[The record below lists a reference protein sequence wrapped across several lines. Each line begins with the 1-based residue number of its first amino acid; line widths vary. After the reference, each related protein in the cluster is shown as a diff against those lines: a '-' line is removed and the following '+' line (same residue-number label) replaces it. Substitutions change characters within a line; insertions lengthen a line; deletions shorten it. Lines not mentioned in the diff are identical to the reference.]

1 MSVYSSSCLHNE
13 IVSYEH
19 VESSSPYYIYI
30 HSNNDRFRHLFS
42 SLKLVVKDFHIVV
55 QFLFQ
60 IWCLDTPL
68 NVDHRDFRWPIKVMC
83 YFRFR
88 HAIAIVWWCP
98 LPDFYIFTG
107 LKWRCFASS
116 WSSSLLLQTFI
127 EFIWGVCDWSTLF
140 FQTLISVFLYIDS
153 HVGDVEL
160 VLLLFN
166 KTPTF
171 RSNIPREFIQNPSGL
186 MSLKVKIVIAWIGTV
201 ADKPKILHS
210 LSQV

>member
-1 MSVYSSSCLHNE
+1 MSWYTAQC
-13 IVSYEH
+13 
-19 VESSSPYYIYI
+19 
-30 HSNNDRFRHLFS
+30 
-42 SLKLVVKDFHIVV
+42 
-55 QFLFQ
+55 
-60 IWCLDTPL
+60 
-68 NVDHRDFRWPIKVMC
+68 
-83 YFRFR
+83 
-88 HAIAIVWWCP
+88 
-98 LPDFYIFTG
+98 
-107 LKWRCFASS
+107 
-116 WSSSLLLQTFI
+116 WSSRFSMTNQSDVLLS
-127 EFIWGVCDWSTLF
+127 VSTCYCHRLMMPFARFLYLYWTQMTMFCFVLIFKSSFANFHWIHLRSMWLIDSF
-140 FQTLISVFLYIDS
+140 FQKLISVFLYIDS